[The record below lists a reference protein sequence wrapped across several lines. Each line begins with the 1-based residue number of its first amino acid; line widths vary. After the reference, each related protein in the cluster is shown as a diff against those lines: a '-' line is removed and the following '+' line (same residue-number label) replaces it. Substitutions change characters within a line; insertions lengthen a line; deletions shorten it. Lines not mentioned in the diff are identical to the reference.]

1 MEITHEQKRN
11 QIILCVIVVSL
22 IILYGLYHCD
32 FLNQTDIWE
41 PKVENAIQLGHVFS
55 YALFTDAPDEITSRY
70 NLDEILT
77 GDAKEKFRI
86 FSEQKK
92 LAHWRTQAMELFK
105 DKKRP
110 HRGLIAETILA
121 TRNDLKLV
129 ALMGDGADIMM
140 SFGYI
145 DPPIRFHGATTTMS
159 FPKAK
164 ISGEDNMFFTIEVR
178 YEIYGD
184 KRIGARVL
192 DKIFNFT
199 PTRFVYT
206 LLYSTFRLIGNCFDE
221 YSSCSILRVLPDS
234 LISPYSIMRGRW
246 VIYDY
251 DYNYNLNDYYTWF
264 SQRNS

>member
-1 MEITHEQKRN
+1 MPKKNSE
-11 QIILCVIVVSL
+11 
-22 IILYGLYHCD
+22 
-32 FLNQTDIWE
+32 FLANKKAC
-41 PKVENAIQLGHVFS
+41 PLENASNGIIQ
-55 YALFTDAPDEITSRY
+55 R
-70 NLDEILT
+70 
-77 GDAKEKFRI
+77 
-86 FSEQKK
+86 Q
-92 LAHWRTQAMELFK
+92 
-105 DKKRP
+105 KRP

>member
-1 MEITHEQKRN
+1 M
-11 QIILCVIVVSL
+11 
-22 IILYGLYHCD
+22 
-32 FLNQTDIWE
+32 
-41 PKVENAIQLGHVFS
+41 ENASNGIIQ
-55 YALFTDAPDEITSRY
+55 R
-70 NLDEILT
+70 
-77 GDAKEKFRI
+77 
-86 FSEQKK
+86 Q
-92 LAHWRTQAMELFK
+92 
-105 DKKRP
+105 KRP

-178 YEIYGD
+178 YEIYG
-184 KRIGARVL
+184 KQENVEL

-199 PTRFVYT
+199 PTLDLIHT

-221 YSSCSILRVLPDS
+221 YSSCSILRS
-234 LISPYSIMRGRW
+234 STR
-246 VIYDY
+246 
-251 DYNYNLNDYYTWF
+251 F
-264 SQRNS
+264 SY